1 VFDLSKPGPLEA
13 VSEQQSASASTS
25 RVIAV
30 SDAPAAGGPNLA
42 VLMGGG
48 LVQVYDVSNPAS
60 PVKAGTLRLPG
71 GPGVQRGSIKGKLAY
86 IADGREGLQVV
97 DLSMPAMPMIA
108 GAYRTA
114 TPARDVAV
122 QDSLVFVVTGAGEG
136 KGEVL
141 ILRQT
146 P

>member
-1 VFDLSKPGPLEA
+1 
-13 VSEQQSASASTS
+13 
-25 RVIAV
+25 
-30 SDAPAAGGPNLA
+30 
-42 VLMGGG
+42 
-48 LVQVYDVSNPAS
+48 VYDVSNPAS
-60 PVKAGTLRLPG
+60 PVKTGTLRLPG
-71 GPGVQRGSIKGKLAY
+71 GPGAQRGSIKGKLAY

-97 DLSMPAMPMIA
+97 DLSMPATPTIA